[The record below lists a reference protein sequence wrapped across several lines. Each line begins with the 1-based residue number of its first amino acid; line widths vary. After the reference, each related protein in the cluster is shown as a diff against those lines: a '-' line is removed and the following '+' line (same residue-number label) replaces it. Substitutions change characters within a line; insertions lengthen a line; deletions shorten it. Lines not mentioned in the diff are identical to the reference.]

1 MTALQRYAAAVTL
14 RQDDPSDPADR
25 TGPPADTAQ
34 PWATVLALGVTQIT
48 GWGTIFYLFPLLLDL
63 LPGALGAGRVE
74 IVGAFSVALLLAG
87 LLAPAVGHWIDGHGG
102 RGLMAGGS
110 LLAAV
115 ALAALGHVTSLG
127 QLYLVWALLGVAMA
141 CTLYEPA
148 FAVLTRAFAH
158 HQRRAIAGLTLFGG
172 LASTVYWPLGQALID
187 AVGWRSTALVF
198 AAINLLVCVP
208 LHALAL
214 PRGAGSSRPAAPSG
228 SAAALRQALH
238 DPTFHLLA
246 AAFTANILVFSAT
259 SVHLLAMLASK
270 GLTPAQAAT
279 FGALVGP
286 MQVAGRLA
294 EMMFGGRLPPSRVG
308 LIAMGLLP
316 LSLLLLV
323 AGGASSWSFIAFA
336 LLYGVGNGVIT
347 IVRGAI
353 PVELY
358 GRDNYGVIN
367 GALAAPVLLAK
378 AAGPLVA
385 ALALLVAPDYD
396 TVALLLAAIAAA
408 SLVFFAQA
416 LRQRSRA

>member
-1 MTALQRYAAAVTL
+1 VSLLQAN
-14 RQDDPSDPADR
+14 PSDPADR
-25 TGPPADTAQ
+25 SGPPDIAE

-63 LPGALGAGRVE
+63 LPGALGASRVE
-74 IVGAFSVALLLAG
+74 VVGAFSVALLLSG

-102 RGLMAGGS
+102 RGLMAIGS

-115 ALAALGHVTSLG
+115 ALAALGHVTTLW
-127 QLYLVWALLGVAMA
+127 QFYVVWALLGVAMA

-148 FAVLTRAFAH
+148 FAVLTRAFTRR
-158 HQRRAIAGLTLFGG
+158 QRRAIATLTLFGG
-172 LASTVYWPLGQALID
+172 LASTVFWPLGQALID
-187 AVGWRSTALVF
+187 AIGWRGTALVF

-214 PRGAGSSRPAAPSG
+214 PRGGGTSRAATRTGSM
-228 SAAALRQALH
+228 AALRQVLR

-259 SVHLLAMLASK
+259 SVHLLAMLAAK
-270 GLTPAQAAT
+270 GLTPAQAAA
-279 FGALVGP
+279 FGALIGP

-294 EMMFGGRLPPSRVG
+294 EMLFGGRLAPSRVG

-323 AGGASSWSFIAFA
+323 AGGASSWSFVAFA
-336 LLYGVGNGVIT
+336 LLYGAGNGVIT

-358 GRDNYGVIN
+358 GRDHYGVVN

-416 LRQRSRA
+416 LRPRSRA

>member
-1 MTALQRYAAAVTL
+1 M
-14 RQDDPSDPADR
+14 
-25 TGPPADTAQ
+25 
-34 PWATVLALGVTQIT
+34 TVLALGVTQIT

-63 LPGALGAGRVE
+63 LPGALGASRVE

-87 LLAPAVGHWIDGHGG
+87 VLAPAVGHWIDGHGG
-102 RGLMAGGS
+102 RGLMAAGS

-115 ALAALGHVTSLG
+115 ALAALSSVTSLG
-127 QLYLVWALLGVAMA
+127 QFYLVWALLGVAMA

-148 FAVLTRAFAH
+148 FAVLTRAFTR

-172 LASTVYWPLGQALID
+172 LASTVFWPLGQALID
-187 AVGWRSTALVF
+187 AIGWRSTAQVF
-198 AAINLLVCVP
+198 AAINLLLCVP

-214 PRGAGSSRPAAPSG
+214 PRGAGPRLSAARAG
-228 SAAALRQALH
+228 SAAALRQALQ
-238 DPTFHLLA
+238 DPTFRLLA

-259 SVHLLAMLASK
+259 SVHLLAMLSAK
-270 GLTPAQAAT
+270 GLTPAQAAA
-279 FGALVGP
+279 FGALIGP

-294 EMMFGGRLPPSRVG
+294 EMLFGGHLPPSRVG

-323 AGGASSWSFIAFA
+323 AGGASSWTFIAFA
-336 LLYGVGNGVIT
+336 LLYGAGNGVMT

-358 GRDNYGVIN
+358 GRDHYGVVN

-416 LRQRSRA
+416 LRPRSRA